1 MWSVNLVICSSFL
14 MHSCDHTVEG
24 TAVKSQINLPEIA
37 GEAGQRQEDS
47 WRVTAGWIGKIIKR

>member
-1 MWSVNLVICSSFL
+1 

-47 WRVTAGWIGKIIKR
+47 